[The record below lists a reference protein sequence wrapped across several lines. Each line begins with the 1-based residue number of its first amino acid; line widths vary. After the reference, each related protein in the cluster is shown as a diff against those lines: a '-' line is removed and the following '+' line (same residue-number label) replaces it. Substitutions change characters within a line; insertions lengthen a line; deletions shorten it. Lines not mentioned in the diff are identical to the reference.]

1 MTLRKSAFKAM
12 LVAGMLAVAGLGGIP
27 QQAQA
32 LTFNTGDAVLVIYG
46 NDNQGY
52 LNLGNW
58 NTLKTTGASINVS
71 GILGTVGVSG
81 TNPIEYTVLGNNGT
95 LTPLWF
101 GNDVDISSWTAT
113 NKSQTLTTPF
123 NTALTNWRGQLT
135 NANIAD
141 PTQSARTIYS
151 GADPLLA
158 YTTYFGTNDAY
169 AGALASGR
177 RGSVDIDNVL
187 FMLERTGVA
196 GTLAGVTTAFLN
208 SGTGLFT
215 MSPVSAVPIPA
226 AAVLFGTG
234 VIGLIGIARRKLMI

>member
-1 MTLRKSAFKAM
+1 MRLRKSAFKAI
-12 LVAGMLAVAGLGGIP
+12 LAAGLLAVAGLGGVP

-58 NTLKTTGASINVS
+58 NTLKTTGASIDVS
-71 GILGTVGVSG
+71 GILGAGGVSG
-81 TNPIEYTVLGNNGT
+81 ANPIEYTVLGNVGA

-101 GNDVDISSWTAT
+101 GNSVDISSWSAT
-113 NKSQTLTTPF
+113 NKNQTLPNPF

-151 GADPLLA
+151 SSDGLLA
-158 YTTYFGTNDAY
+158 YTTYFGTTDTY
-169 AGALASGR
+169 AGALNGR
-177 RGSVDIDNVL
+177 RGSTDIDNVL
-187 FMLERTGVA
+187 FMLERTGA
-196 GTLAGVTTAFLN
+196 ATTLAGVTTAFLN
-208 SGTGLFT
+208 SQNGLFT